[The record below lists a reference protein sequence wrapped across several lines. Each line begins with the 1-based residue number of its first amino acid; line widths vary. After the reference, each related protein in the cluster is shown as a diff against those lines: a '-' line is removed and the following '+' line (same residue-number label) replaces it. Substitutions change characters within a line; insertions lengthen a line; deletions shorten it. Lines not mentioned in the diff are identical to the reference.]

1 MPDQMIE
8 VLHDIASKINKSQR
22 ELFPVIYRLGYRNS
36 LVGDELHR
44 DARKWLSP
52 PDPWENHSTA
62 RESHH
67 KGTSTWFVQG
77 DTFIKWKSSGP
88 DPLLWVHGKRKCLNP
103 TPYY

>member
-22 ELFPVIYRLGYRNS
+22 ELFPVTNHHCLGYRKS
-36 LVGDELHR
+36 LAGDKLHR

-67 KGTSTWFVQG
+67 KGTSIWLVQS
-77 DTFIKWKSSGP
+77 DTFTMEVIGSGSLIVDSWK
-88 DPLLWVHGKRKCLNP
+88 
-103 TPYY
+103 T